1 MQNLKDTIKLME
13 SDNWEDR
20 LKAEYWQLKIRM
32 ERLDHTI
39 KLGIFEG
46 EMNDTMIEQYEA
58 MKMYLKT
65 IEHRAELCK
74 IKL

>member
-1 MQNLKDTIKLME
+1 MQNLKDTIKLMV

-46 EMNDTMIEQYEA
+46 DMNDTMIEQYKA